1 MDTPAPTTPE
11 LHVHRPDAIRGV
23 QLKIPLF
30 INGIWQMNRD
40 VFEVRDPA
48 THDLAAT
55 VAEAE
60 DCDLDAAVSAASMS
74 FARWRDTTP
83 LDRYRLLTRVGEL
96 MNRDHAHLAALL
108 TLETGKPLAEARGE
122 VAYARDFAYWY
133 AEEARRVMGYTMRS
147 GTKPGVRLSVSRY
160 PLGVILA
167 VVPWNYPLV
176 LLCRKL
182 FAAIAAGNTAIV
194 KPSRKTPIASAHLM
208 RIFQEA
214 DAPCG
219 LVNHVTVGDSER
231 ASRRLLRDERVAQV
245 SFTGSVSTGKAL
257 ARIAAENLIRVT
269 LELGDTT
276 RSWCSKTVTS
286 LRPRTRPC
294 TPGCEMPGRPACPQT
309 GSTSP
314 RLCIRN
320 S

>member
-1 MDTPAPTTPE
+1 MARGYPDKLTFPYTDTPAPTTPE
-11 LHVHRPDAIRGV
+11 PHVHRPDAIRGV

-40 VFEVRDPA
+40 AFEVRDPA

-55 VAEAE
+55 VAKAG
-60 DCDLDAAVSAASMS
+60 DRDLDAAVSAASMS
-74 FARWRDTTP
+74 FARSRDTTP

-96 MNRDHAHLAALL
+96 MNRDHAQLAALL

-122 VAYARDFAYWY
+122 VAYARDCLLVRRRGPTGHGLYY
-133 AEEARRVMGYTMRS
+133 AIGDEARRATLRE
-147 GTKPGVRLSVSRY
+147 SV

-208 RIFQEA
+208 R
-214 DAPCG
+214 
-219 LVNHVTVGDSER
+219 
-231 ASRRLLRDERVAQV
+231 ASSRKL
-245 SFTGSVSTGKAL
+245 
-257 ARIAAENLIRVT
+257 
-269 LELGDTT
+269 T
-276 RSWCSKTVTS
+276 RHAGW
-286 LRPRTRPC
+286 
-294 TPGCEMPGRPACPQT
+294 
-309 GSTSP
+309 
-314 RLCIRN
+314 
-320 S
+320 